1 MQLLE
6 GPDKHILF
14 LIPRTKHINYSQ
26 FVIIIS
32 ITKYMHAILSILTEK
47 LINLKKGGLL
57 LMSYSKT
64 REQFV
69 IIDVLI
75 LLKQQILKV
84 YYF

>member
-1 MQLLE
+1 
-6 GPDKHILF
+6 
-14 LIPRTKHINYSQ
+14 
-26 FVIIIS
+26 
-32 ITKYMHAILSILTEK
+32 MHAILSILTEK

>member
-1 MQLLE
+1 
-6 GPDKHILF
+6 
-14 LIPRTKHINYSQ
+14 
-26 FVIIIS
+26 
-32 ITKYMHAILSILTEK
+32 MHAILSILTEK

-75 LLKQQILKV
+75 LLKQQIYLKSIFFLINKKV
-84 YYF
+84 KFFPRQQDENCAKW

>member
-1 MQLLE
+1 
-6 GPDKHILF
+6 
-14 LIPRTKHINYSQ
+14 
-26 FVIIIS
+26 
-32 ITKYMHAILSILTEK
+32 MHAILSILTEK
-47 LINLKKGGLL
+47 LINFKKGGLL

-84 YYF
+84 YSF

>member
-1 MQLLE
+1 
-6 GPDKHILF
+6 
-14 LIPRTKHINYSQ
+14 
-26 FVIIIS
+26 
-32 ITKYMHAILSILTEK
+32 MHAILSILTEK
-47 LINLKKGGLL
+47 LINFKKGGLL

-84 YYF
+84 YSFWLTKKLSFFQDNKMRTVPNGN